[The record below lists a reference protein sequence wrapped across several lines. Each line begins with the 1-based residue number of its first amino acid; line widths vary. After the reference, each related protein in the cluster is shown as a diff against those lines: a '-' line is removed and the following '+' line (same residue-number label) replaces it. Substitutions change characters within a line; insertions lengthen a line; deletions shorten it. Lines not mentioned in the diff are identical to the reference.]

1 MPYPRD
7 RGARGGED
15 TLAKIANE
23 IDPRPRA
30 SNTFRRVCRV
40 EGISHQTGVRTPHPG
55 RCVAHP
61 NPRVRR
67 ACETMGDGLT
77 YGWHRRGVP
86 IPYVALVAVMLFLF
100 GRITSPGMDGNA
112 SPVGLPNPTLSA
124 LHAAGDVVM
133 LKRVETAEREV
144 EQYKALYMT
153 KETELSGL
161 AGLVDGQADCVGKL
175 QAESEAK
182 RALAREVETNRKE
195 LAEKLKTA
203 AKEAALGVA
212 DMTQRMEKQE
222 TNYAHSG
229 RDIPFGREFEAHA
242 TGETGNAKTTTLDFQ
257 VLSWEP
263 HAVLYRN
270 FASLAECGHV
280 KSLAEKRL
288 APSGLALRKGE
299 KKEGE
304 YFPITTFRRL
314 I

>member
-1 MPYPRD
+1 
-7 RGARGGED
+7 
-15 TLAKIANE
+15 
-23 IDPRPRA
+23 
-30 SNTFRRVCRV
+30 VCRV

-61 NPRVRR
+61 NHRVRR

-86 IPYVALVAVMLFLF
+86 IPHVALVAVVLFLF
-100 GRITSPGMDGNA
+100 GRVTSPGMDGNA
-112 SPVGLPNPTLSA
+112 SSMGLPIPTLSA
-124 LHAAGDVVM
+124 LHAAGDVAM

-161 AGLVDGQADCVGKL
+161 AGLVDEQADCVGKL

-182 RALAREVETNRKE
+182 RVLAREVETNRKE

-222 TNYAHSG
+222 TNYAHSD
-229 RDIPFGREFEAHA
+229 RDVPFGREFEAHA

>member
-1 MPYPRD
+1 M
-7 RGARGGED
+7 
-15 TLAKIANE
+15 
-23 IDPRPRA
+23 
-30 SNTFRRVCRV
+30 
-40 EGISHQTGVRTPHPG
+40 
-55 RCVAHP
+55 
-61 NPRVRR
+61 
-67 ACETMGDGLT
+67 
-77 YGWHRRGVP
+77 P
-86 IPYVALVAVMLFLF
+86 IPYVALVAVMLFSF
-100 GRITSPGMDGNA
+100 SAASRAPGWMGNA

-153 KETELSGL
+153 KENRAQRVG
-161 AGLVDGQADCVGKL
+161 GFGRWDRADCVGKL

-242 TGETGNAKTTTLDFQ
+242 TGETGNAKNHD
-257 VLSWEP
+257 
-263 HAVLYRN
+263 A
-270 FASLAECGHV
+270 
-280 KSLAEKRL
+280 
-288 APSGLALRKGE
+288 
-299 KKEGE
+299 
-304 YFPITTFRRL
+304 
-314 I
+314 